1 MLIVKWIYLASIY
14 SQLGRVAEAKQAAKE
29 IYRIDP
35 DFSLEKYRGGGM
47 VFQFYDKEIE
57 RQFLDS
63 LQKVGLK

>member
-1 MLIVKWIYLASIY
+1 
-14 SQLGRVAEAKQAAKE
+14 VAEAKQAAKE